1 MTTTSSPLDSPMN
14 HVFVDFENV
23 HQVDLTLIGARMV
36 SFTLMVGA
44 KQKKLD
50 TELVGKLLEHSASVN
65 MVKLSSSGK
74 NALDFSL
81 AYYLGR
87 AALADPTAYFH
98 IIAKDTG
105 YDPLITHL
113 RERNIKVCRHAS
125 CADLTFTWPGK
136 ALPEDPKP
144 AKKSVAKKAVKKAAK
159 KATRKKAAAKKAVS
173 KKATNMNAAK
183 KEKTLEEWVDKV
195 NKDFRNHPKGRP
207 SKEKTLRTKIGS
219 IINKPADELE
229 VQSVIDALKKANH
242 LTFDD
247 NRVPVYH
254 Y

>member
-1 MTTTSSPLDSPMN
+1 MN

-23 HQVDLTLIGARMV
+23 HQVDLTLIGAKMV

-50 TELVGKLLEHSASVN
+50 TDLVGKLLEHSASVN

-113 RERNIKVCRHAS
+113 CARNIKVRRHAS

-136 ALPEDPKP
+136 AVAEDPTP
-144 AKKSVAKKAVKKAAK
+144 AKKSVAKKAAKKAAK
-159 KATRKKAAAKKAVS
+159 KTTGNKAVAKKAAS
-173 KKATNMNAAK
+173 KKAAKKKATK
-183 KEKTLEEWVDKV
+183 KEKTLEEWVEKV
-195 NKDFRNHPKGRP
+195 DKDFRNHPKGRP
-207 SKEKTLRTKIGS
+207 SKEKTLRTKVGN

-229 VQSVIDALKKANH
+229 VQSVIDALKKSKY
-242 LTFDD
+242 LTFDEKGA
-247 NRVPVYH
+247 PVYH